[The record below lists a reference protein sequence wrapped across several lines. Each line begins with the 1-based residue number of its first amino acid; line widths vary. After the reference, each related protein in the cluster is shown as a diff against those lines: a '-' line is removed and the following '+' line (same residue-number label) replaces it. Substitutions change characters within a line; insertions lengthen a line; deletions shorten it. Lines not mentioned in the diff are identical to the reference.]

1 MIRGKL
7 AKKLFNS
14 NEKSRDS
21 EEMFPKG
28 NNDLKD
34 EVFLDDNFDDF
45 EDSIFS
51 EEDIRQVQ

>member
-1 MIRGKL
+1 
-7 AKKLFNS
+7 
-14 NEKSRDS
+14 
-21 EEMFPKG
+21 MFPKG

-51 EEDIRQVQ
+51 EEDIRQVQKRIDQNLKK